1 MLLYHT
7 NSIKRAESH
16 FFCYYFSAFEIIHPI
31 VFHDTDLSNQNS
43 IPSNRRKRSALWDTD
58 QISVNISTINDHFQI
73 KLKPNKH
80 LLSPGFKVYH
90 RRHGGEGHV
99 TTEVDIISTSDDTAC
114 HFHGVIESH
123 GQAKAALSLC
133 RGVVSLFQFHVYP
146 QFQCMYQAV
155 HTDKRSGTI
164 ALSLK

>member
-1 MLLYHT
+1 MMLYHT
-7 NSIKRAESH
+7 NSIERAESI

-31 VFHDTDLSNQNS
+31 VFHDTDLANQYS

-90 RRHGGEGHV
+90 RRHGVEGHV
-99 TTEVDIISTSDDTAC
+99 TTEDDVISTSDDTAC

-133 RGVVSLFQFHVYP
+133 RGVVSLFQFYP
-146 QFQCMYQAV
+146 QFQYMYQAV
-155 HTDKRSGTI
+155 HTD
-164 ALSLK
+164 